1 MSERKAVEGVMDKLK
16 RQMLIHQMSCP
27 ETFESKAIKDFQN
40 DINAKVDKGMCTECQ
55 ATMGLLKFKGVLA

>member
-1 MSERKAVEGVMDKLK
+1 
-16 RQMLIHQMSCP
+16 MLIHHMCSP

-40 DINAKVDKGMCTECQ
+40 DITAKVDKGMCTECQ